1 MNHEGQNY
9 STLKVMVY
17 FFLKKKKNHHQ
28 KTPSISKHCS
38 TSMLLFKKE
47 KEL

>member
-17 FFLKKKKNHHQ
+17 FFLKKKKKPPPKNTFHIQ
-28 KTPSISKHCS
+28 T
-38 TSMLLFKKE
+38 LLYLHAAF
-47 KEL
+47 

>member
-17 FFLKKKKNHHQ
+17 FFLKKKNPPPKNLFPIQ
-28 KTPSISKHCS
+28 T
-38 TSMLLFKKE
+38 LLSLHAAF
-47 KEL
+47 